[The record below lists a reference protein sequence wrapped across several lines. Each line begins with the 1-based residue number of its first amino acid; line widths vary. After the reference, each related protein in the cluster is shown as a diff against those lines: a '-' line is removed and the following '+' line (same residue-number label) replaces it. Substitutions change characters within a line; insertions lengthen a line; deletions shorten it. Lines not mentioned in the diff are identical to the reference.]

1 MKIKEV
7 KVGALKK
14 YMNKNDT
21 LHGLVPDIIR
31 LANIEVVNLNLD
43 QNERYLMMM
52 ENFNVK
58 PMWINENIENLNIQ
72 KNYTFLLV
80 MPLETVMDKVEKIN
94 NEVKTLITVDF
105 IGPFIVFVIFMIVF
119 ISYILKKISIYI
131 TEPIIELFK

>member
-1 MKIKEV
+1 
-7 KVGALKK
+7 
-14 YMNKNDT
+14 MNKNDT

-72 KNYTFLLV
+72 KNYTF
-80 MPLETVMDKVEKIN
+80 
-94 NEVKTLITVDF
+94 
-105 IGPFIVFVIFMIVF
+105 
-119 ISYILKKISIYI
+119 
-131 TEPIIELFK
+131 

>member
-1 MKIKEV
+1 
-7 KVGALKK
+7 
-14 YMNKNDT
+14 MNKNDT

-58 PMWINENIENLNIQ
+58 PMWINENIQNLNIQ

>member
-58 PMWINENIENLNIQ
+58 PMWINENI
-72 KNYTFLLV
+72 
-80 MPLETVMDKVEKIN
+80 
-94 NEVKTLITVDF
+94 
-105 IGPFIVFVIFMIVF
+105 
-119 ISYILKKISIYI
+119 
-131 TEPIIELFK
+131 

>member
-1 MKIKEV
+1 
-7 KVGALKK
+7 
-14 YMNKNDT
+14 
-21 LHGLVPDIIR
+21 
-31 LANIEVVNLNLD
+31 
-43 QNERYLMMM
+43 
-52 ENFNVK
+52 
-58 PMWINENIENLNIQ
+58 
-72 KNYTFLLV
+72 

>member
-1 MKIKEV
+1 
-7 KVGALKK
+7 
-14 YMNKNDT
+14 MNKNDT

-94 NEVKTLITVDF
+94 NEVKTLITVEF

>member
-1 MKIKEV
+1 
-7 KVGALKK
+7 
-14 YMNKNDT
+14 MNKNDT